1 MRFLSQPPSAK
12 LISRQCYPPHSSYG
26 YCLPFRLLCSYRHW
40 FSLQHHD
47 QHLTGGYCEYSA
59 GAQHG
64 QVLEGSARDLRHPQA
79 RGPAYEERRVPQ
91 ASTDR

>member
-1 MRFLSQPPSAK
+1 M
-12 LISRQCYPPHSSYG
+12 
-26 YCLPFRLLCSYRHW
+26 PFPLLCTYRRW

-47 QHLTGGYCEYSA
+47 QHFTGGHREYAA

-79 RGPAYEERRVPQ
+79 SGPAYEKRGVPQ
-91 ASTDR
+91 ASTDS